1 MTTLSPI
8 PPFPALS
15 DRASGTY
22 NTKAYAFGTH
32 MAEVFQPE
40 MAAIADEVSAAGSV
54 AADAVTSASIA
65 VAAANFKGNWTGK
78 TGAMNMP
85 ASVAHRGSM
94 WVLTVNLPNV
104 AAAEPG
110 VNSAWAPFVSLAQ
123 LHAAAMSF

>member
-15 DRASGTY
+15 DRAAGSY
-22 NTKAYAFGTH
+22 NSKAYAFGTH
-32 MAEVFQPE
+32 MAEVFQPQ
-40 MAAIADEVSAAGSV
+40 MDAIVDEVNVAGAV
-54 AADAVTSASIA
+54 AADAVSAASVA
-65 VAAANFKGNWTGK
+65 VAAANFKGNWTDK

-110 VNSAWAPFVSLAQ
+110 VHSAWAPFVSLAQ